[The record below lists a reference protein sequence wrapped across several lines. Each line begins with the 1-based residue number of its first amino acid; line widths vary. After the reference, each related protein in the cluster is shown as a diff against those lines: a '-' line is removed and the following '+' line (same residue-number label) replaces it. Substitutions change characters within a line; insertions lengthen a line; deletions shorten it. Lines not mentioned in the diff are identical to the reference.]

1 MSTAQSRPLSRRAM
15 LASLGA
21 SAALAPFV
29 PLLQAHAQAGGPP
42 KRLVLFFTPHA
53 TFWPNWMMP
62 GSGGTNVAL
71 GPILQP
77 LQPYLGKLAFIRGL
91 GLGTKAEDLPNA
103 HSQGFAE
110 LWTGSRRNGDTFAS
124 SMSVDQFIAGQ
135 LAPPTKL
142 RTLELGVQSL
152 GSAGGN
158 SRMIYAGSSRP
169 VDPEQKPANAFNRLF
184 GSGVPMTG
192 TGTNQAAA
200 MLAAQQKSV
209 LDLVMGEMNTLQSR
223 LPAADKMKM
232 QAHAQSI
239 RDLETSLAA
248 APTRT
253 CAAPTLNNTP
263 TPGLGGTP
271 DMPLQL
277 QQQMDILTA
286 ALACD
291 LTRVASLQVSFGDN
305 DNLFPYTWLGI
316 GTGHHSLTHMDAS
329 DAVNAQLTKIY
340 TWYSQQFLSF
350 LKKLDSIPEGNGTLL
365 DNTLVVWGSELGTY
379 RDHMSWPLP
388 FILGGFSSGGL
399 KTGQYI
405 DFKTGFVQHNRL
417 LVSICQAMGLSNVN
431 TFGAMDMGSGPLPG
445 LFG

>member
-1 MSTAQSRPLSRRAM
+1 MSIEKSRPLSRRAV

-29 PLLQAHAQAGGPP
+29 PFLQAHAQIAGPP

-53 TFWPNWMMP
+53 TYWPNWMAN
-62 GSGGTNVAL
+62 GSGGTNIAL

-77 LQPYLGKLAFIRGL
+77 LQAYVPKLAFVRGL
-91 GLGTKAEDLPNA
+91 GLGSKAEDLPNA

-124 SMSVDQFIAGQ
+124 SLSVDQFIAGQ
-135 LAPPTKL
+135 LAPPTKF
-142 RTLELGVQSL
+142 RTVELGVQCL
-152 GSAGGN
+152 GSSGGN

-169 VDPEQKPANAFNRLF
+169 IDPEQKPSAAFQRLF
-184 GSGVPMTG
+184 GGGVPT
-192 TGTNQAAA
+192 TADPAAA
-200 MLAAQQKSV
+200 SALAAQQKSV
-209 LDLVMGEMNTLQSR
+209 LDLVLGEMNTLQSR
-223 LPAADKMKM
+223 LPADDKVKL

-248 APTRT
+248 APSHG
-253 CAAPTLNNTP
+253 CAVPMLPNTA
-263 TPGLGGTP
+263 TPGLGGSP

-305 DNLFPYTWLGI
+305 DNLFPYSWLGI
-316 GTGHHSLTHMDAS
+316 GDGHHSLTHMDANA
-329 DAVNAQLTKIY
+329 DVNAKLTKIY
-340 TWYSQQFLSF
+340 TWYSQQFLYF
-350 LKKLDSIPEGNGTLL
+350 LKKLDSVAEGNGTLL

-379 RDHMSWPLP
+379 HDHMSWPLP
-388 FILGGFSSGGL
+388 FILAGFSSGGL

-405 DFKTGFVQHNRL
+405 DFKTSFVQHNRL
-417 LVSICQAMGLSNVN
+417 LVSIIQAMGVHNVN
-431 TFGAMDMGSGPLPG
+431 TFGAMDTGSGPLPG